1 MSQQLQVAGMS
12 CGHCVSAVQKAI
24 QAIDP
29 KAQVRVELETGRVE
43 VSSEQPRGALIAAI
57 ASAGY
62 EAR

>member
-1 MSQQLQVAGMS
+1 MSQELHVDGMS

-29 KAQVRVELETGRVE
+29 QAQVLVELESGRVE
-43 VSSEQPRGALIAAI
+43 TTSDKPREDLIAAI

-62 EAR
+62 VAQ